1 MLSFRSAKESLRDS
15 LTAYLLVAGL
25 GVSLI
30 IMGVTASVYSDRLE
44 QNIRSER
51 LSVLYECA
59 DLLRRYDSSERAD
72 DRLEASVS
80 FRDAVMRLDCG
91 DELKAALCDYAGELR
106 YGFPE
111 LPPSALADEFL
122 LIAASDG
129 DVAGVADTLG
139 LPRGVSLPSV
149 VLPERYLKAQ
159 ALRDAE
165 LLAGGIYGL
174 PALTATDSGYTM
186 SASNLFIDFSGKDG
200 RMTEFFYLPGGVG
213 DIPSLAIEL
222 SDGKPGGVEPGGNL
236 CGYRLFRASGSDEL
250 RFVVSADGRIAAVLK
265 VKR

>member
-44 QNIRSER
+44 QNARSER
-51 LSVLYECA
+51 LSALYECA

-72 DRLEASVS
+72 DRFEASVS
-80 FRDAVMRLDCG
+80 FRDAVLRLNCG
-91 DELKAALCDYAGELR
+91 DDLKAALCDYAGALR

-111 LPPSALADEFL
+111 LPPSALADELL

-129 DVAGVADTLG
+129 DLSGLSAALG
-139 LPRGVSLPSV
+139 LSAGTSPPSV
-149 VLPERYLKAQ
+149 AFTERYLKAQ

-165 LLAGGIYGL
+165 LLAGGINGL

-200 RMTEFFYLPGGVG
+200 RMTEFFYLPGGAG
-213 DIPSLAIEL
+213 DIPSLAGEL
-222 SDGKPGGVEPGGNL
+222 SDGRVGGVEPGGEL
-236 CGYRLFRASGSDEL
+236 CGYRLVSVSGSDEL
-250 RFVVSADGRIAAVLK
+250 RFVVSADGRLAAVLK

>member
-25 GVSLI
+25 GISLV

-44 QNIRSER
+44 QNARSER
-51 LSVLYECA
+51 LSTLYECA
-59 DLLRRYDSSERAD
+59 DLLRRYDSAGRAD
-72 DRLEASVS
+72 DRFEASVS
-80 FRDAVMRLDCG
+80 FRDAVLRLDC
-91 DELKAALCDYAGELR
+91 DDKLKAALCDYAGELR
-106 YGFPE
+106 YGCPD
-111 LPPSALADEFL
+111 LPPSSLADELL

-129 DVAGVADTLG
+129 DLSGLSAALG
-139 LPRGVSLPSV
+139 LSAGISLPPV
-149 VLPERYLKAQ
+149 NLPERYLKAQ
-159 ALRDAE
+159 ALRDAG

-200 RMTEFFYLPGGVG
+200 RMTEFFYLPGSLG
-213 DIPSLAIEL
+213 DIPSLADEL
-222 SDGKPGGVEPGGNL
+222 SDGKVGGSEPGGEL
-236 CGYRLFRASGSDEL
+236 CGYRLVSVSGSDEL
-250 RFVVSADGRIAAVLK
+250 RFVVSTDGRIAAVLK